1 MATDET
7 PDAQQP
13 APSQP
18 SQPSVARTRVAGR
31 VKGAL
36 DKRRQRSDAEFERRF
51 SRQFAHHWAQ
61 TWSERRNEPEESPP
75 SIHPGP
81 SNFARAQVPYGV
93 DLAAAWA
100 WRFIVIA
107 VAGYLV
113 ARVVAQFSL
122 LVMPL
127 VIALFLAALVVPVV
141 DLMSR
146 WLTRGIASLLT
157 VIGVLGLLAV
167 MLTFATQQV
176 VDGANDL
183 ATQVVNGLDEIQVWL
198 QEGPLH
204 ASEQQIDDAIEALQ
218 NLVTTSSDQLVS
230 QATSVGTAIGNI
242 VAAFFLVLFASFF
255 FLADGE
261 RIWTWV
267 VRLFPR
273 AARQRADSS
282 GRAAWTSLTQFVRAT
297 VMVALV
303 DAVGIMIAAAVL
315 DVPFVLAIGLLV
327 FLGGFVPFVGATVSG
342 LVATLVALVDQGPI
356 VALIMLACVLAVQQ
370 LESNVLQPFLMGRM
384 VSLHPLGVLVS
395 IGAGIYV
402 AGIAGAL
409 VAVPLV
415 ASVNAIVVHLS
426 RLPGDGVAEGPEQGT
441 LEVTAAQEP
450 PATR

>member
-1 MATDET
+1 MT
-7 PDAQQP
+7 
-13 APSQP
+13 
-18 SQPSVARTRVAGR
+18 GR
-31 VKGAL
+31 LKGAL
-36 DKRRQRSDAEFERRF
+36 DRRRQRSDEEFERRF
-51 SRQFAHHWAQ
+51 SRQFAQHWAQ
-61 TWSERRNEPEESPP
+61 TWTDRRHEADEEARP
-75 SIHPGP
+75 SIKPGP

-107 VAGYLV
+107 VAGYFV
-113 ARVVAQFSL
+113 ARAVAQFSL

-127 VIALFLAALVVPVV
+127 VIALFLAALVIPVV
-141 DLMSR
+141 NVLAR
-146 WLTRGIASLLT
+146 VLTRGIASLLT
-157 VIGVLGLLAV
+157 VVGVLGLLAV

-176 VDGANDL
+176 VEGANDL
-183 ATQVVNGLDEIQVWL
+183 ATQVVNGLDEIQIWL

-204 ASEQQIDDAIEALQ
+204 ASEQQIDDAIESLQ
-218 NLVTTSSDQLVS
+218 EIVTSSSDQLVR

-242 VAAFFLVLFASFF
+242 VAAFFLVLFASYF

-261 RIWTWV
+261 RIWAWV

-297 VMVALV
+297 ILVAFV

-370 LESNVLQPFLMGRM
+370 LESNILQPFLMGRM
-384 VSLHPLGVLVS
+384 VALHPLGVLVS

-415 ASVNAIVVHLS
+415 ASVNAVVVHLS
-426 RLPGDGVAEGPEQGT
+426 RLSGEGTAEGPEQGT
-441 LEVTAAQEP
+441 VEVRTVPEP
-450 PATR
+450 PANP

>member
-7 PDAQQP
+7 PEAQP
-13 APSQP
+13 AARQP
-18 SQPSVARTRVAGR
+18 SRPSAARTRVTGR
-31 VKGAL
+31 VRGAL
-36 DKRRQRSDAEFERRF
+36 DRRRQRSDEEFERRF
-51 SRQFAHHWAQ
+51 SRQFAQHWAQ
-61 TWSERRNEPEESPP
+61 TWSDRRQEPAEESRP

-93 DLAAAWA
+93 DLAAAWS

-113 ARVVAQFSL
+113 ARAVAQFSL

-127 VIALFLAALVVPVV
+127 VIALFLAALVIPLV
-141 DLMSR
+141 DLLSR

-157 VIGVLGLLAV
+157 VVGVLGLLAL

-176 VDGANDL
+176 VDGAEDL
-183 ATQVVNGLDEIQVWL
+183 ATQVVNGLDEIQLWL

-255 FLADGE
+255 FLADGA
-261 RIWTWV
+261 RIWAWV

-273 AARQRADSS
+273 AARERADSS

-297 VMVALV
+297 ILVAFV
-303 DAVGIMIAAAVL
+303 DAVGIMVAAAVL

-370 LESNVLQPFLMGRM
+370 LESNILQPFLMGRM

-415 ASVNAIVVHLS
+415 ASVNAVVVHLS

-441 LEVTAAQEP
+441 VEVTPASDLP
-450 PATR
+450 PDR

>member
-1 MATDET
+1 M
-7 PDAQQP
+7 
-13 APSQP
+13 
-18 SQPSVARTRVAGR
+18 
-31 VKGAL
+31 GAL
-36 DKRRQRSDAEFERRF
+36 DRRRRRSDEEFERRF
-51 SRQFAHHWAQ
+51 STQFAQHWAQ
-61 TWSERRNEPEESPP
+61 TWSDRRQEAEPAPP

-107 VAGYLV
+107 VAGYFV
-113 ARVVAQFSL
+113 ARTVAQFSL

-127 VIALFLAALVVPVV
+127 VIALFLAALVVPAV
-141 DLMSR
+141 DLLSR
-146 WLTRGIASLLT
+146 ALTRGVASLLT
-157 VIGVLGLLAV
+157 VVGVLALLAV

-204 ASEQQIDDAIEALQ
+204 ASQQQIDDAIESLQ

-261 RIWTWV
+261 RIWAWV

-282 GRAAWTSLTQFVRAT
+282 GRAAWTTLTQFVRAT
-297 VMVALV
+297 VLVAFV
-303 DAVGIMIAAAVL
+303 DAVGIMVAAAVL

-327 FLGGFVPFVGATVSG
+327 FLGGFVPFVGALVSG
-342 LVATLVALVDQGPI
+342 LVATLVALVDQGPV
-356 VALIMLACVLAVQQ
+356 VALIMLACVVGVQQ

-409 VAVPLV
+409 VAVPLI
-415 ASVNAIVVHLS
+415 ASVNAVVVHLS
-426 RLPGDGVAEGPEQGT
+426 RLPGEGVAEGPDQGT
-441 LEVTAAQEP
+441 VEVTAAQEP
-450 PATR
+450 PASR